1 MSCLCFWA
9 SDPLIERIYWY
20 LSIKGSEAQKHRPHK
35 LLWMLQFDKKVY
47 LISVVGERHL
57 KERKGE
63 SKSGNVCIIDICN
76 MLEFFYKRVNDD
88 VPSLS
93 HTDLHLRECPIVM
106 ELVNR
111 TDQHE
116 KWSDDCN
123 LNIGFFFLFKNIK
136 FLHFHY
142 FERSSN
148 FSVKETV
155 ACNYFSRVHEC
166 CFCVKWWWIWSIERD
181 TTRCSSSVSFSPYFL
196 WVRAIVRCPLL
207 LTRSKIE
214 LKVHTFIEMNKQMDF
229 YWWVLVPTSQ

>member
-1 MSCLCFWA
+1 
-9 SDPLIERIYWY
+9 
-20 LSIKGSEAQKHRPHK
+20 
-35 LLWMLQFDKKVY
+35 MLQFDEKVY

-155 ACNYFSRVHEC
+155 TSNYFSRVHEC
-166 CFCVKWWWIWSIERD
+166 CFCVK
-181 TTRCSSSVSFSPYFL
+181 
-196 WVRAIVRCPLL
+196 
-207 LTRSKIE
+207 
-214 LKVHTFIEMNKQMDF
+214 
-229 YWWVLVPTSQ
+229 

>member
-1 MSCLCFWA
+1 MFVLLTYATCWNF
-9 SDPLIERIYWY
+9 
-20 LSIKGSEAQKHRPHK
+20 SI
-35 LLWMLQFDKKVY
+35 
-47 LISVVGERHL
+47 
-57 KERKGE
+57 
-63 SKSGNVCIIDICN
+63 NVS
-76 MLEFFYKRVNDD
+76 MMTSPPY
-88 VPSLS
+88 
-93 HTDLHLRECPIVM
+93 HTQTCPIVM